1 MKKKLLAL
9 VLSLAMVVAILAG
22 CGKKDTT
29 SNSTSGSTGT
39 TPSGETKYEYDI
51 TVWVPEK
58 LVELTKTQIN
68 DFNSTNT
75 DGIKLNATVS
85 PVSEA
90 DAATQMLTDVE
101 AGADLFAFV
110 QDQLA
115 RLIQGGALAQ
125 LGDAAAEFVRT
136 SNDAGAVSSVA
147 SGDALYA
154 YPYTSDNGY
163 YVFYDKSLFTED
175 DVKTVDGIIAACKKT
190 GRTFC
195 YDLENGF
202 YDAGFFFGMGCD
214 STWVTDD
221 DGEFISVNDTFNSD
235 KGLIAA
241 KGMYQIISSGVW
253 NGSSE
258 VEEFQ
263 AAIPAGVVVSGP
275 WKNEVAKEILGDNW
289 GTAKLPTYTVDGKEY
304 QIGSFSGGKMF
315 GVKPQTDAAKGA
327 CLSKL
332 DHYLS
337 GEKCQLERYNDQ
349 GLGPSNLNVQ
359 ANDAVQNDPGL
370 RALAEQAKFAK
381 PQGNVHGKWWD
392 LAKGIA
398 TGIKA
403 ADGSDDSL
411 KAVLQTYDDSIR
423 AVFNVTADEKNAFSV
438 IGGMN
443 GDGWST
449 DIPMTQVAEAGDAT
463 YYSEAIKFAAGD
475 EFKIRQGGGWD
486 VNFGKDGVPGGDNIV
501 AEEDGYFFVKFSPA
515 ADLSTATIELV
526 KTSYYGWAV
535 IGTVNGTNWD
545 TDLEMEIQ
553 EDGTTYK
560 LEGVEIAAD
569 SEFKVRKNHDWT
581 DNYGADGV
589 AGGDNIKGLDAGTY
603 TVTFESL
610 TGQITVE

>member
-9 VLSLAMVVAILAG
+9 VLSLAMVVAMLAG

-29 SNSTSGSTGT
+29 SASTSGSTGT

-332 DHYLS
+332 AQYLS

-349 GLGPSNLNVQ
+349 GFGPSNLNVQ

-403 ADGSDDSL
+403 SDGSDDSL

-449 DIPMTQVAEAGDAT
+449 DIPMTQIAEPGEAV
-463 YYSEAIKFAAGD
+463 YYSEPIKFVAGD

-501 AEEDGYFFVKFSPA
+501 AEADGYYFVKFSPA
-515 ADLSTATIELV
+515 ADLSTATIEIV
-526 KTSYYGWAV
+526 KTSYNEWAV

-545 TDLEMEIQ
+545 TDFEMEIQ
-553 EDGTTYK
+553 DDGTTYK
-560 LEGVEIAAD
+560 AEGIELAAD
-569 SEFKVRKNHDWT
+569 SEFKVRRAHGWDE
-581 DNYGADGV
+581 NYGADGV
-589 AGGDNIKGLDAGTY
+589 AGGDNVKAPAAGTY
-603 TVTFESL
+603 TITFDST
-610 TGQITVE
+610 TGMITVE